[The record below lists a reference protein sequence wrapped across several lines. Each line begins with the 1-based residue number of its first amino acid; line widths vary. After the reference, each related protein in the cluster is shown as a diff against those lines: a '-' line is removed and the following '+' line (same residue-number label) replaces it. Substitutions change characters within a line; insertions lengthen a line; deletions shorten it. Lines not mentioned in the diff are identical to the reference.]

1 MNPRNRLTK
10 SALYMITQTVLSRIG
25 CFKVAKQIAFDYLQI
40 SFEHEFTLPGVTLS
54 LSLSYFSYSFNRAR
68 KRIEEAR

>member
-10 SALYMITQTVLSRIG
+10 STLYMITQTVLSRIG
-25 CFKVAKQIAFDYLQI
+25 YFKVAKQIAFDYLQI

-54 LSLSYFSYSFNRAR
+54 LSLSLTS
-68 KRIEEAR
+68 RIPLIGLERE